1 MKTLKQLEKE
11 LCKDEPGLSELIE
24 EELERLKI
32 SESLKAARK
41 AAGMTQ
47 AQVAERMHVNRAY
60 VAQLEG
66 KPQNV
71 TVSTLV
77 KYTNAIGGM
86 IDVKIASPHRKKAIA

>member
-1 MKTLKQLEKE
+1 MKTLKKLEKE
-11 LCKDEPGLSELIE
+11 LCRENPELSTMIE
-24 EELERLKI
+24 AELERLMI
-32 SESLKAARK
+32 SENLKAARK

-86 IDVKIASPHRKKAIA
+86 IDFKISTPRKKAVA

>member
-11 LCKDEPGLSELIE
+11 LCREESDLTVLIA
-24 EELERLKI
+24 EELERLQI

-66 KPQNV
+66 KPQNM

-86 IDVKIASPHRKKAIA
+86 IDVKISKPRKRVVA

>member
-11 LCKDEPGLSELIE
+11 LCREDSDLSGLIE

-77 KYTNAIGGM
+77 KYASAIGGM
-86 IDVKIASPHRKKAIA
+86 IDVKVSGSREKAVA

>member
-11 LCKDEPGLSELIE
+11 LCREHPDLSTMIA

-47 AQVAERMHVNRAY
+47 AEVAARMHVNRAY

-86 IDVKIASPHRKKAIA
+86 IDFKISRPRKKAVA